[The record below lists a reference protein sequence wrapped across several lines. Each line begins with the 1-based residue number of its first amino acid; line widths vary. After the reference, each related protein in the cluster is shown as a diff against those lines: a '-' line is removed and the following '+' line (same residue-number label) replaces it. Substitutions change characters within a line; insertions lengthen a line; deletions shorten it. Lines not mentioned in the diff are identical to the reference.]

1 MSFDASEGFI
11 DAVDS
16 LYWGVNSR
24 DRDRLVFETRAVV
37 GRLNFTCTMH
47 LIHYVVSGKHGHD
60 DSLHAVQRVFVYVC
74 RAYLSVHR

>member
-1 MSFDASEGFI
+1 MSFDASESFI
-11 DAVDS
+11 MLWIAFT
-16 LYWGVNSR
+16 GVLTR
-24 DRDRLVFETRAVV
+24 DRDRPVVFETRAVV

-47 LIHYVVSGKHGHD
+47 LIHYVVSGKHRHD